1 MGETLAE
8 SHIQGIVV
16 GVVVVPASVVTV
28 EGRVR
33 PDRWTSTGCTSV
45 VGVAVQN
52 TDQLATERAHVVG
65 FESQV
70 FCQLVLNTKAVLL
83 VVRSNQVLVDV
94 TRDRLRQAV
103 RKQGWIYELCVAGE
117 WDSQ

>member
-8 SHIQGIVV
+8 SHVQGVVV
-16 GVVVVPASVVTV
+16 GVVVVPASVITV
-28 EGRVR
+28 EGWVR
-33 PDRWTSTGCTSV
+33 PYRRTSTGCTAV

-52 TDQLATERAHVVG
+52 TDQLAAQRAHVVG

-70 FCQLVLNTKAVLL
+70 FCQLVLNTETVLL

-94 TRDRLRQAV
+94 PRDRLRQPV
-103 RKQGWIYELCVAGE
+103 GEQSWIYELCVAGKR
-117 WDSQ
+117 DGQ